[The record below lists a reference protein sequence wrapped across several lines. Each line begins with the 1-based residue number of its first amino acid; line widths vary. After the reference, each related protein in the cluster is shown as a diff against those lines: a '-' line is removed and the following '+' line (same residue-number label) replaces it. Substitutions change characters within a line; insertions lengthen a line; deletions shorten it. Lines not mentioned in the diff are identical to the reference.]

1 MSRALRSAL
10 LALSLVAGAEV
21 AQAQN
26 LAVDDPVLRAI
37 WRQGMDSSQAYTI
50 AQTLTDSIGPRLNG
64 SPAHRGANDWAVARL
79 RGWGIDARNVQYG
92 TWRSWRRGITH
103 LDLVRP
109 RVRTLEAMMLAWSP
123 GVRGKVEGRVAI
135 LPDVADSMALAQ
147 WATQNRDAFV
157 AVSYAQPTCR
167 PDSAYRQFARPETW
181 DRMVAERTAA
191 RDAWAARVTKLGGNA
206 VVQRV
211 LDRAGVKGILT
222 NNWSQGWGVDK
233 IFGAGTFRYPLERTP
248 ALDVS
253 CEDYGLLFRLAER
266 NQGPVVRLEA
276 EAENLGEQPV
286 YNTIGTIRGSTN
298 PDEVVMLSAHYDSW
312 DGGSGATDNG
322 TGSTVMLEAMR
333 ILRAVYPNP
342 KRTIMIGLWGGE
354 EQGLNGSRAWAA
366 DNQPIVNNLQA
377 LFNQDNGTGRVENI
391 SASGLVGPE
400 AAWGNWLARLP
411 GELTRD
417 LKINFPGMPGAGGTD
432 HASFVCY
439 GAPAFG
445 LGSLGWEY
453 FTYTWHTNRDTFDKI
468 VFDEIRANAV
478 LVASLAYMA
487 SEHPER
493 LARDRRALPPQRN
506 GQPSTWPACTAPARA
521 TGESSR

>member
-1 MSRALRSAL
+1 
-10 LALSLVAGAEV
+10 
-21 AQAQN
+21 
-26 LAVDDPVLRAI
+26 
-37 WRQGMDSSQAYTI
+37 
-50 AQTLTDSIGPRLNG
+50 
-64 SPAHRGANDWAVARL
+64 
-79 RGWGIDARNVQYG
+79 
-92 TWRSWRRGITH
+92 
-103 LDLVRP
+103 
-109 RVRTLEAMMLAWSP
+109 
-123 GVRGKVEGRVAI
+123 
-135 LPDVADSMALAQ
+135 
-147 WATQNRDAFV
+147 
-157 AVSYAQPTCR
+157 
-167 PDSAYRQFARPETW
+167 
-181 DRMVAERTAA
+181 
-191 RDAWAARVTKLGGNA
+191 
-206 VVQRV
+206 V

-222 NNWSQGWGVDK
+222 NNWSQGWGVEK
-233 IFGAGTFRYPLERTP
+233 IFGAGTFKYPLERTP
-248 ALDVS
+248 ALSVS

-286 YNTIGTIRGSTN
+286 YNTIGTIRGSTLPN
-298 PDEVVMLSAHYDSW
+298 EVVMLSAHYDSW

-366 DNQPIVNNLQA
+366 DHPEVVNNLQA
-377 LFNQDNGTGRVENI
+377 LFNQDNGTGRIENI
-391 SASGLVGPE
+391 SASGLIGPE

-439 GAPAFG
+439 AAPAFG

-468 VFDEIRANAV
+468 VFDEIKANAV
-478 LVASLAYMA
+478 MVASLAYMA

-493 LARDRRALPPQRN
+493 LARDRRVLPPQRN
-506 GQPSTWPACTAPARA
+506 GQPGTWPACTAPARA
-521 TGESSR
+521 TGESAR

>member
-1 MSRALRSAL
+1 
-10 LALSLVAGAEV
+10 
-21 AQAQN
+21 
-26 LAVDDPVLRAI
+26 
-37 WRQGMDSSQAYTI
+37 
-50 AQTLTDSIGPRLNG
+50 
-64 SPAHRGANDWAVARL
+64 
-79 RGWGIDARNVQYG
+79 VQYG

-109 RVRTLEAMMLAWSP
+109 RVRSLEAMMLAWSP

-135 LPDVADSMALAQ
+135 LPDVADSTALAQ

-157 AVSYAQPTCR
+157 AVSFAQPTCR
-167 PDSAYRQFARPETW
+167 PDSSFRQFARPETW
-181 DRMVAERTAA
+181 ERMTAARTAA
-191 RDAWAARVTKLGGNA
+191 REAWIARVNKLGGNA
-206 VVQRV
+206 AVQRV

-233 IFGAGTFRYPLERTP
+233 IFNAGTFKYPLERTP

-276 EAENLGEQPV
+276 ESENLGEQPV
-286 YNTIGTIRGSTN
+286 YNTIGTIRGSTL

-312 DGGSGATDNG
+312 DAGSGATDNG

-333 ILRAVYPNP
+333 ILRAAYPNP

-377 LFNQDNGTGRVENI
+377 LFNQDNGTGRIIHMNE
-391 SASGLVGPE
+391 SGFVG
-400 AAWGNWLARLP
+400 A
-411 GELTRD
+411 GEYLTRWLSHIPSEITGD
-417 LKINFPGMPGAGGTD
+417 IKLSFPGSPGTGGTD
-432 HASFVCY
+432 HVSFVCA

-445 LGSLGWEY
+445 LGSIDWGY
-453 FTYTWHTNRDTFDKI
+453 GTYTWHTNRDTFDKI
-468 VFDEIRANAV
+468 VFDEIRRNAV
-478 LVASLAYMA
+478 LVAMLAYQA
-487 SEHPER
+487 AQDPETTPRDKRTVFSSER
-493 LARDRRALPPQRN
+493 TRGGGPPLT
-506 GQPSTWPACTAPARA
+506 SWPACQDGQRTPPATLGR
-521 TGESSR
+521 